1 MPNIQ
6 LNRLQ
11 DKNWRLLKPLNSG
24 CFFALQDLMLTDCH
38 PRRGKCLHLP
48 STPGRLA
55 MPLVAMPLAWPFL
68 EPIFSAKRGNC
79 LLIEDVFFDVHRKDF
94 VTTLRGNLQPTCLR
108 RPFGDPGRIPAT

>member
-38 PRRGKCLHLP
+38 PRRLHLS
-48 STPGRLA
+48 STSGRLA
-55 MPLVAMPLAWPFL
+55 MPLLAMPLAWPFL
-68 EPIFSAKRGNC
+68 EPIFSTKRGNC
-79 LLIEDVFFDVHRKDF
+79 LLIEDVSLDLHRKDF
-94 VTTLRGNLQPTCLR
+94 VTTLRGNLQPACLR

>member
-55 MPLVAMPLAWPFL
+55 MPLAWPFL
-68 EPIFSAKRGNC
+68 EPIFSTKEG
-79 LLIEDVFFDVHRKDF
+79 IVF
-94 VTTLRGNLQPTCLR
+94 L
-108 RPFGDPGRIPAT
+108 